1 MDKIKYLIFILNIM
15 RRLRPNVN
23 LEKTHP
29 EKPKIPDLKSQPVWP
44 DSKEIKDKQSY
55 LNYPHFS

>member
-1 MDKIKYLIFILNIM
+1 M

-29 EKPKIPDLKSQPVWP
+29 EKAKIPDIKSQPVLP

-55 LNYPHFS
+55 LNYPHFSQTDF

>member
-1 MDKIKYLIFILNIM
+1 M

-29 EKPKIPDLKSQPVWP
+29 EKAEIPDIKSQPVLP

-55 LNYPHFS
+55 LNYPHFSQTDF